1 METSRFT
8 LINLLVSFS
17 FFLTLSAQMTGNF
30 KCSGSTT
37 TCQSLVGYSSKNATT
52 LRNIQTLFAV
62 KNLRSILG
70 ANNLPLNTS
79 RDQRVNPNQV
89 IRIPIHC
96 SCSNGTGVSNRDIE
110 YTIKK
115 DDTLSFV
122 ATEVFGG
129 LVTFQKISEVNK
141 IPNPDKIEIGQKFW
155 IPLPCSCDKLN
166 GEDVVHYAHVVK
178 LGSSLA
184 EIAAQ
189 FGTDNTTLAQL
200 NGIIGDSQLLAD
212 NPLNVPLKAC
222 SSSVRN
228 DSLDAPLLLSNN
240 SYAFTANTCIKCS
253 CDASK
258 NWTLSCEPSQI
269 RPSNSTWPTCPP
281 SRCEGA
287 ESLFL
292 GNTTSSSCGPR
303 SCTYAG
309 YSNQTIF
316 TTLSP
321 TCPDSAGPGNYA
333 STFSSSFNFVMVLI
347 QCALLCLCLL

>member
-1 METSRFT
+1 METSCFT
-8 LINLLVSFS
+8 LLGLLVSLS

-30 KCSGSTT
+30 NCSGSTS

-89 IRIPIHC
+89 VRVPIHC

-115 DDTLSFV
+115 DDILSFV
-122 ATEVFGG
+122 ATEIFGG
-129 LVTFQKISEVNK
+129 LVTYEKISEVNK
-141 IPNPDKIEIGQKFW
+141 IPDPNKIEIGQKFW

-178 LGSSLA
+178 LGSSLG

-212 NPLNVPLKAC
+212 KPLDVPLKAC
-222 SSSVRN
+222 SSSVRK

-240 SYAFTANTCIKCS
+240 SYVFTANNCVKCT
-253 CDASK
+253 CDALK
-258 NWTLSCEPSQI
+258 NWTLSCQSSSEI
-269 RPSNSTWPTCPP
+269 KPSNWQTCPP
-281 SRCEGA
+281 FSQCDGA
-287 ESLFL
+287 LL
-292 GNTTSSSCGPR
+292 NASCRQPR
-303 SCTYAG
+303 DCVYAG

-316 TTLSP
+316 TTASP
-321 TCPDSAGPGNYA
+321 ACPDSAGPDNYA
-333 STFSSSFNFVMVLI
+333 STLSSSFNFVIVLI